1 MYLLILLN
9 LLGSFNEHHVIVFFA
24 YFVSSTKQTGAWKL
38 WFLPYNFCVT
48 VTRPVQFRMM
58 HGGMALN
65 THAQVL
71 RHEVPDMTMI
81 GICRTCS
88 VYARNY
94 QYSLLITSWCQL
106 WSSHTQ
112 CQNGYN
118 KACPSSLPCSNYLV
132 QKFRPNLSC
141 QFNPFSGNLSD
152 DCRLRHDDHHLVA
165 KCLFYPTNM

>member
-1 MYLLILLN
+1 MPILFLLQSK
-9 LLGSFNEHHVIVFFA
+9 LGPESFGFSHII
-24 YFVSSTKQTGAWKL
+24 FVWL
-38 WFLPYNFCVT
+38 WPGRYNSEWC
-48 VTRPVQFRMM
+48 ME
-58 HGGMALN
+58 ALN